1 MKHKTATFK
10 DAEAVAAWL
19 NRKHGSIELVSLTPG
34 QGSKL
39 VAIYRELP
47 TPETTGIPVDNDQ
60 KFLAA
65 RADAL
70 IAASSLRLITLA
82 ELTNSVRNLKR
93 YNDFTLA
100 QIRNFVFNQLATTNR
115 YVIEPNRRGYTIQ
128 HA

>member
-1 MKHKTATFK
+1 MKHKTTTFK

-47 TPETTGIPVDNDQ
+47 APETTDIPDDQ
-60 KFLAA
+60 EFLAA